1 MTPEI
6 ISDEVALAYWAKEGE
21 QTFEAIVNRVAS
33 FLFPE
38 GELTPMGTSPEDFRQ
53 LLLTRKFS
61 PNSPCWM
68 NAGTELKSLAAC
80 FVLPLDDSM
89 ESIFDT
95 AKSMALIMK
104 EGGGVGIGLSSL
116 RPANSKVR
124 KTKGVSSGPISFLK
138 VFNSTVETVKQGGT
152 R

>member
-1 MTPEI
+1 MKPEM

-21 QTFEAIVNRVAS
+21 STFEEIVNRVSS
-33 FLFPE
+33 FLFPDDASC
-38 GELTPMGTSPEDFRQ
+38 PDNTSTRDYRE
-53 LLLTRKFS
+53 LLLNRRFS

-80 FVLPLDDSM
+80 FVLPLEDSM

-95 AKSMALIMK
+95 AKNMALIMK
-104 EGGGVGIGLSSL
+104 EGGGVGIGLSPL
-116 RPANSKVR
+116 RPANSRVR
-124 KTKGVSSGPISFLK
+124 KTKGVSSGPISFLQ